1 MYGGVVPRME
11 GLSRVW
17 RGCPVYEE
25 VVPCMEEGVQCMEET
40 VLCMEEVVLCR
51 LLRLM
56 SRGRVLNAYME
67 VRDLTNRPT

>member
-1 MYGGVVPRME
+1 ME
-11 GLSRVW
+11 WLSRVW
-17 RGCPVYEE
+17 RGCLVYGEG
-25 VVPCMEEGVQCMEET
+25 VPYMEEA